1 MTVLV
6 ERVKWQTWLRATGCE
21 VAADD
26 DLVERVKWLLL
37 VDLVES
43 DRVWGGC

>member
-1 MTVLV
+1 MG
-6 ERVKWQTWLRATGCE
+6 WLLIT
-21 VAADD
+21 